1 MGIEISVCR
10 GTIVDLSGKPIPA
23 IMIFWKDEGD
33 NITVSSPIMNGDET
47 AAILTAAAKTRKLLN
62 ALYGHDLNFNIVNAE
77 KPATVNIT
85 MVEEDDDDEERE
97 LDDTDHMP

>member
-1 MGIEISVCR
+1 MGIEINVCR

-33 NITVSSPIMNGDET
+33 NITVSSPIMNGDEP
-47 AAILTAAAKTRKLLN
+47 AAISAAVSKTRKLLN
-62 ALYGHDLNFNIVNAE
+62 VLYGHDLNFNIVDAE
-77 KPATVNIT
+77 KPATMNIA
-85 MVEEDDDDEERE
+85 MVEDDDDEERE